1 MLDIS
6 FVKPALPRGGAL
18 VLPMAEESGLGG
30 LASDLDAM
38 AGGAVKRALAAA
50 EFKGRKGQSCI
61 VWAPLPDGQAGPTRI
76 VALGLGKAAELSA
89 EAAEAAGGA
98 ALPLVRSEREATVAA
113 DAMAPEL
120 VAAFAMGMV
129 LRGYRFGRYRT
140 TEKEEDKPKLE
151 RAALATGSV
160 ADAKAAWAPMRAVA
174 DGVFLA
180 RDLVSEPPNVL
191 NPETMA
197 ERCEALE
204 KLGVQVEILGPKEMR
219 KLGMGALLGV
229 AQGSEN
235 EPRMAV
241 MQWLGASGGGG
252 NGGKKA
258 KATAHR
264 PVAFIGKG
272 VTFDSGGISIKAAG
286 GMEDMKFDMAGGA
299 AVIGL
304 MAALAGRRAKVDAVG
319 LVGMVENMLSGN
331 AQRPGDVVKTLS
343 GKTVEVINTDAEGRL
358 VLADV
363 LSYCQERFQPVA
375 MVDVATLTGAII
387 VALGHEHAGLFSN
400 DDELAARIIAAGKN
414 TGEAC
419 WRMPLGESYDKQIRS
434 DIADMKNVGGRPGGS
449 ITAAQFIQRFVGPKD
464 GAGKNGGDGKGGEA
478 SPAAAALRLPWAH
491 LDIAGTAWT
500 TKDLPS
506 VPKGATGFGVR
517 LLDRMVAAHY
527 EG

>member
-1 MLDIS
+1 MLDVA

-18 VLPMAEESGLGG
+18 VLPVAENSGLGG
-30 LASDLDAM
+30 LAADLDAA

-50 EFKGRKGQSCI
+50 EFKGRKGQSST
-61 VWAPLPDGQAGPTRI
+61 VWAPLPEGASGPSR
-76 VALGLGKAAELSA
+76 VVVVGLGKAEELSA

-113 DAMAPEL
+113 DAMPPEL
-120 VAAFAMGMV
+120 AAAMAMGMA

-151 RAALATGSV
+151 RVAVATGSV
-160 ADAKAAWAPMRAVA
+160 SDAKAAWAPMRAVA
-174 DGVFLA
+174 EGVFLA

-197 ERCEALE
+197 DRCQDLE
-204 KLGVQVEILGPKEMR
+204 KLGVQVEILGPKEMK
-219 KLGMGALLGV
+219 KLGMGAILGV

-235 EPRMAV
+235 EPRIAV
-241 MQWLGASGGGG
+241 MQWLGASGG
-252 NGGKKA
+252 NGKKA
-258 KATAHR
+258 KPHK

-272 VTFDSGGISIKAAG
+272 VTFDTGGISIKPAG

-319 LVGMVENMLSGN
+319 LVGMVENMPSGT
-331 AQRPGDVVKTLS
+331 AQRPGDVVKTMS

-363 LSYCQERFQPVA
+363 MSYCQDRFQPAA
-375 MVDVATLTGAII
+375 MVDLATLTGAII

-400 DDELAARIIAAGKN
+400 DDELAARIVAAGKN

-419 WRMPLGESYDKQIRS
+419 WRMPLGDAYDKQIKS
-434 DIADMKNVGGRPGGS
+434 DIADMKNVGGRQGGS
-449 ITAAQFIQRFVGPKD
+449 ITAAQFLQRFVG
-464 GAGKNGGDGKGGEA
+464 GGKNGKDGNGSAKDEGGKA
-478 SPAAAALRLPWAH
+478 HLPWAH

>member
-1 MLDIS
+1 MLDVA

-18 VLPMAEESGLGG
+18 VLPIAEESALSGFAADVDG
-30 LASDLDAM
+30 M

-50 EFKGRKGQSCI
+50 EFKGRKGQSCTL
-61 VWAPLPDGQAGPTRI
+61 WTPMPDGQAGPTRI
-76 VALGLGKAAELSA
+76 VAVGLGKAAELSA

-98 ALPLVRSEREATVAA
+98 ALPLVRNEREATVAA
-113 DAMAPEL
+113 DAMAPDL
-120 VAAFAMGMV
+120 AAALAMGLV

-140 TEKEEDKPKLE
+140 TEKEEDRPKLE
-151 RAALATGSV
+151 RVAVATGSV
-160 ADAKAAWAPMRAVA
+160 SDAKAAWAPLRAVA
-174 DGVFLA
+174 EGVFLA

-197 ERCEALE
+197 DRCEEALE

-229 AQGSEN
+229 AQGSVN
-235 EPRMAV
+235 EPRIAV
-241 MQWLGASGGGG
+241 LQWLGASGGGG
-252 NGGKKA
+252 GNGKKA
-258 KATAHR
+258 KNAQK

-272 VTFDSGGISIKAAG
+272 VTFDTGGISIKPAG

-304 MAALAGRRAKVDAVG
+304 MAALAGRRARVDAVG
-319 LVGMVENMLSGN
+319 LVGMVENMPSGN
-331 AQRPGDVVKTLS
+331 AQRPGDVVRTLS

-363 LSYCQERFQPVA
+363 MSYCQERFQPVA
-375 MVDVATLTGAII
+375 MVDLATLTGAII

-400 DDELAARIIAAGKN
+400 DDELAERIIAAGKA

-419 WRMPLGESYDKQIRS
+419 WRMPLGEAYDKQIKS
-434 DIADMKNVGGRPGGS
+434 DIADMKNVGGRQGGS
-449 ITAAQFIQRFVGPKD
+449 ITAAQFLQRFVGGGKD
-464 GAGKNGGDGKGGEA
+464 AGAKNGGGDGKGAEGA
-478 SPAAAALRLPWAH
+478 KAPRLPWAH

-500 TKDLPS
+500 TKDLAS

>member
-1 MLDIS
+1 MLDVA

-18 VLPMAEESGLGG
+18 VLPVAEESGLGG
-30 LASDLDAM
+30 LAADLDAA
-38 AGGAVKRALAAA
+38 AGGAVRRALAAA
-50 EFKGRKGQSCI
+50 EFKGRKGQSCT
-61 VWAPLPDGQAGPTRI
+61 VWAPVPEGQPGPSRI
-76 VALGLGKAAELSA
+76 VAIGLGKAGELSA
-89 EAAEAAGGA
+89 DAAEAAGGA

-113 DAMAPEL
+113 DGMAPDL
-120 VAAFAMGMV
+120 AAAFAMGLV
-129 LRGYRFGRYRT
+129 LRGYRFDRYRT
-140 TEKEEDKPKLE
+140 QEKEEDKPKLE
-151 RAALATGSV
+151 RVSLATGS
-160 ADAKAAWAPMRAVA
+160 APDAKAVWAPMRAVA
-174 DGVFLA
+174 EGVFLA

-191 NPETMA
+191 NPETWA
-197 ERCEALE
+197 ERCRDLE
-204 KLGVQVEILGPKEMR
+204 KLGVQVEILGPKDMR

-235 EPRMAV
+235 EPRMVV

-252 NGGKKA
+252 GGNGKKA
-258 KATAHR
+258 AKSAQK

-272 VTFDSGGISIKAAG
+272 VTFDTGGISIKPAG

-319 LVGMVENMLSGN
+319 LVGMVENMPSGT
-331 AQRPGDVVKTLS
+331 AQRPGDVVKTMS

-363 LSYCQERFQPVA
+363 MSYCQDRFGPAA
-375 MVDVATLTGAII
+375 MVDLATLTGAII

-400 DDELAARIIAAGKN
+400 DDELAARIAAAGKN

-419 WRMPLGESYDKQIRS
+419 WRMPLGDAYDKQIKS
-434 DIADMKNVGGRPGGS
+434 DIADMKNVGGRQGGS
-449 ITAAQFIQRFVGPKD
+449 ITAAQFLQRFVGGGGKKD
-464 GAGKNGGDGKGGEA
+464 KGDGGG
-478 SPAAAALRLPWAH
+478 RLPWAH

>member
-1 MLDIS
+1 MLDLA

-18 VLPMAEESGLGG
+18 VLLVAENSGLGG
-30 LASDLDAM
+30 LAADLDAA

-50 EFKGRKGQSCI
+50 EFKGRKGQSCV
-61 VWAPLPDGQAGPTRI
+61 VWTPLPDGQPGPTRI
-76 VALGLGKAAELSA
+76 VALGLGKAEDLSA

-98 ALPLVRSEREATVAA
+98 ALSLVRSEREATVAA
-113 DAMAPEL
+113 DGMAPEL
-120 VAAFAMGMV
+120 AAAFGMGMA
-129 LRGYRFGRYRT
+129 LRGYRFDRYRT

-151 RAALATGSV
+151 RVAIATGSV
-160 ADAKAAWAPMRAVA
+160 PDAKAAWAPMRAVVE
-174 DGVFLA
+174 GVFLA

-191 NPETMA
+191 NPETWA
-197 ERCEALE
+197 DRCLELE
-204 KLGVQVEILGPKEMR
+204 KFGVQVEILGPKEMK

-235 EPRMAV
+235 EPRIAV
-241 MQWLGASGGGG
+241 MQWLGASGG
-252 NGGKKA
+252 NGKKS
-258 KATAHR
+258 KSAHK

-272 VTFDSGGISIKAAG
+272 VTFDTGGISIKPAG

-299 AVIGL
+299 AVVGL

-319 LVGMVENMLSGN
+319 LVGMVENMPSGT
-331 AQRPGDVVKTLS
+331 AQRPGDVVRTMS

-363 LSYCQERFQPVA
+363 MHYCQDRFQPSA
-375 MVDVATLTGAII
+375 MIDLATLTGAII

-400 DDELAARIIAAGKN
+400 DDELAARIAAAGKG

-419 WRMPLGESYDKQIRS
+419 WRMPLGDAYDKQIKS
-434 DIADMKNVGGRPGGS
+434 DIADMKNVGGRQGGS
-449 ITAAQFIQRFVGPKD
+449 ITAAQFLQRFVGTGKEGGKNGN
-464 GAGKNGGDGKGGEA
+464 GAGKDGNGGGKA
-478 SPAAAALRLPWAH
+478 PHLPWAH

-500 TKDLPS
+500 TKDLPT